1 VKIAIVNDVPM
12 VVEILRRVLA
22 EWPEHQ
28 LLWVAQDGAQ
38 AVELCAWQLP
48 DIILMDIVMPHLD
61 GVEATRRIMQ
71 QTPCPI
77 LIVTA
82 DIGACA
88 DKVYQ
93 ALGYGALDAVD
104 TPALSG
110 SDWRQ
115 GSTVLMDKIARI
127 GRMERKPPALL
138 PASARIRPARL
149 KSSQA
154 AAIPALL
161 PIKQMA
167 TASDKLVAI
176 GASAGGPGAL
186 ASILRELPQDFAAAV
201 VIVQHI
207 DPGFAGGMATWLQ
220 QQTGLTVKLA
230 QEGDR
235 PQGGTVLMAGTN
247 QHLLFRN
254 RDTLGYLPES
264 PEDVYHPSIDVFFQS
279 VVRQWRGQAVG
290 VLLTGMGRDGA
301 IGLKAIRDVG
311 FHTIAQDRQSSSVYG
326 MPKAA
331 AALDAATE
339 ILPLSDIARAL
350 VSQFT

>member
-1 VKIAIVNDVPM
+1 MKIAIVNDVSM

-48 DIILMDIVMPHLD
+48 DLILMDIVMPGMD

-71 QTPCPI
+71 KTPCPI

-115 GSTVLMDKIARI
+115 GSAVLMEKIARI
-127 GRMERKPPALL
+127 GRMERKPATLAGARPKVALKRA
-138 PASARIRPARL
+138 PVAP
-149 KSSQA
+149 
-154 AAIPALL
+154 
-161 PIKQMA
+161 

-186 ASILRELPQDFAAAV
+186 AAILRELPDTFPAAI

-207 DPGFAGGMATWLQ
+207 DPGFAGGMAGWLQ
-220 QQTGLTVKLA
+220 QQSGLKVKVA

-235 PQGGTVLMAGTN
+235 PQCGMVLMAGTN

-254 RDTLGYLPES
+254 RDSLGYVPES
-264 PEDVYHPSIDVFFQS
+264 PEDVYHPSIDVFFNS

-301 IGLKAIRDVG
+301 AGLKAIRDAG
-311 FHTIAQDRQSSSVYG
+311 YHTIAQDRESSSVYG

-339 ILPLSDIARAL
+339 ILPITDIAKAL

>member
-1 VKIAIVNDVPM
+1 MKIAIVNDVSM

-38 AVELCAWQLP
+38 AVELCAWKLP
-48 DIILMDIVMPHLD
+48 DLILMDIVMPHLD

-71 QTPCPI
+71 KTPCPI

-88 DKVYQ
+88 DQVYQ
-93 ALGYGALDAVD
+93 ALGHGALDAVD

-115 GSTVLMDKIARI
+115 GSAVLMEKIARI
-127 GRMERKPPALL
+127 GRMERKPVALKTASKREPGVVKPTALTSALSAPAG
-138 PASARIRPARL
+138 
-149 KSSQA
+149 
-154 AAIPALL
+154 
-161 PIKQMA
+161 
-167 TASDKLVAI
+167 ASDKLVAI
-176 GASAGGPGAL
+176 GSSAGGPGAL
-186 ASILRELPQDFAAAV
+186 AAILRALPKDFPAAV

-207 DPGFAGGMATWLQ
+207 DPGFAGGMAGWLQ
-220 QQTGLTVKLA
+220 QQTDLKVRVA

-235 PQGGTVLMAGTN
+235 PQRGAVLMAGTN

-254 RDTLGYLPES
+254 RDSLGYMPES

-301 IGLKAIRDVG
+301 VGLKAIRDAG
-311 FHTIAQDRQSSSVYG
+311 YHTIAQDRQSSSVYG

-339 ILPLSDIARAL
+339 ILPLGDIAKAL

>member
-1 VKIAIVNDVPM
+1 M

-22 EWPEHQ
+22 EWSEHQ

-48 DIILMDIVMPHLD
+48 DLILMDIVMPHLD

-71 QTPCPI
+71 KTPCPI

-88 DKVYQ
+88 DQVYQ

-115 GSTVLMDKIARI
+115 GSAVLMEKIARI
-127 GRMERKPPALL
+127 GRMERKPAALKTTPKREPGVVKPSALTPVLSAPAGV
-138 PASARIRPARL
+138 
-149 KSSQA
+149 
-154 AAIPALL
+154 
-161 PIKQMA
+161 
-167 TASDKLVAI
+167 SDKLVAI

-186 ASILRELPQDFAAAV
+186 ASILRELPKDFPAAV

-207 DPGFAGGMATWLQ
+207 DPGFAGGMAGWLQ
-220 QQTGLTVKLA
+220 QQTGLKVRVA

-235 PQGGTVLMAGTN
+235 PQCGAVLMAGTN

-254 RDTLGYLPES
+254 RDSLGYMPES

-301 IGLKAIRDVG
+301 VGLKAIRDAG
-311 FHTIAQDRQSSSVYG
+311 YHTIAQDRQSSSVYG

-339 ILPLSDIARAL
+339 ILPLGDIAKAL

>member
-1 VKIAIVNDVPM
+1 MKIAIVNDVSM

-48 DIILMDIVMPHLD
+48 DLILMDIVMPGMD

-93 ALGYGALDAVD
+93 ALGHGALDAVD

-115 GSTVLMDKIARI
+115 GSAVLMEKIVRI
-127 GRMERKPPALL
+127 GRMERKLAPL
-138 PASARIRPARL
+138 PAARAKVEQKRTPTV
-149 KSSQA
+149 
-154 AAIPALL
+154 PV
-161 PIKQMA
+161 P
-167 TASDKLVAI
+167 TVSDKLVAI

-186 ASILRELPQDFAAAV
+186 ATILRTLPDTFPAAI

-207 DPGFAGGMATWLQ
+207 DPGFAGGMAGWLEQ
-220 QQTGLTVKLA
+220 QSGLKVKVA

-235 PQGGTVLMAGTN
+235 PQRGTVLMAGTN

-254 RDTLGYLPES
+254 RDSLGYVPES
-264 PEDVYHPSIDVFFQS
+264 PEDVYHPSIDVFFNS

-301 IGLKAIRDVG
+301 AGLKAIRDAG
-311 FHTIAQDRQSSSVYG
+311 YHTIAQDRESSSVYG

-339 ILPLSDIARAL
+339 ILPIATIAKAL

>member
-12 VVEILRRVLA
+12 VVEILRRMLA

-48 DIILMDIVMPHLD
+48 DIVLMDIVMPHLD

-88 DKVYQ
+88 DQVYQ

-115 GSTVLMDKIARI
+115 GAAVLMDKIARI
-127 GRMERKPPALL
+127 ARMEPKPAPPQAAPRRARSVVRT
-138 PASARIRPARL
+138 PASAALSLRPAG
-149 KSSQA
+149 
-154 AAIPALL
+154 
-161 PIKQMA
+161 
-167 TASDKLVAI
+167 ASDKLVAI

-186 ASILRELPQDFAAAV
+186 ASILRELPQNFPAAV

-207 DPGFAGGMATWLQ
+207 DPGFANGMALWLQ
-220 QQTGLTVKLA
+220 QQTGLPVRVA

-235 PQGGTVLMAGTN
+235 PQCGTVLMAGTN
-247 QHLLFRN
+247 QHLLFRS
-254 RDTLGYLPES
+254 RDSLGYLPES

-301 IGLKAIRDVG
+301 VGLKSIRDAG
-311 FHTIAQDRQSSSVYG
+311 YHTIAQDRLTSSVYG

-339 ILPLSDIARAL
+339 ILPLGAIANAL

>member
-1 VKIAIVNDVPM
+1 MKIAIVNDVPM

-48 DIILMDIVMPHLD
+48 DLILMDIVMPGVD

-93 ALGYGALDAVD
+93 ALGHGALDAVD

-115 GSTVLMDKIARI
+115 GSAVLMEKISRI
-127 GRMERKPPALL
+127 GRMERKPVRSPAARVKTEPKTTPLMPAL
-138 PASARIRPARL
+138 
-149 KSSQA
+149 
-154 AAIPALL
+154 
-161 PIKQMA
+161 PI
-167 TASDKLVAI
+167 ASDKLVAI

-186 ASILRELPQDFAAAV
+186 ATILRQLPDAFPAAI

-207 DPGFAGGMATWLQ
+207 DPGFAGGMAGWLEQ
-220 QQTGLTVKLA
+220 QSGLKVKVA

-235 PQGGTVLMAGTN
+235 PQCGTVLMAGTN

-254 RDTLGYLPES
+254 RDSLGYVRES
-264 PEDVYHPSIDVFFQS
+264 PEDVYHPSIDVFFNS

-301 IGLKAIRDVG
+301 VGLKAMRDAG
-311 FHTIAQDRQSSSVYG
+311 YHTIAQDRESSSVYG

-339 ILPLSDIARAL
+339 ILPIANIAKAL
-350 VSQFT
+350 ASQFT

>member
-1 VKIAIVNDVPM
+1 MKIAIVNDVPM

-38 AVELCAWQLP
+38 AIEMCAWQLP
-48 DIILMDIVMPHLD
+48 DIILMDIVMPGVD

-71 QTPCPI
+71 NTPCPI

-88 DKVYQ
+88 EQIYE

-104 TPALSG
+104 TPALNG
-110 SDWRQ
+110 SDWRR
-115 GSTVLMDKIARI
+115 GSAVLMDKIARV
-127 GRMERKPPALL
+127 GRMAPKVASLPPAPRPVRSTARAEPVLAGA
-138 PASARIRPARL
+138 ASRL
-149 KSSQA
+149 
-154 AAIPALL
+154 
-161 PIKQMA
+161 
-167 TASDKLVAI
+167 VVI

-186 ASILRELPQDFAAAV
+186 AVLLRGLPRDFAAAL

-207 DPGFAGGMATWLQ
+207 DPGFAGGMAGWLQ
-220 QQTGLTVKLA
+220 QQSGLKVRVA
-230 QEGDR
+230 QEGDQPR
-235 PQGGTVLMAGTN
+235 AGTVLMAGTN
-247 QHLLFRN
+247 QHLLLRN
-254 RDTLGYLPES
+254 RDTLGYVAES
-264 PEDVYHPSIDVFFQS
+264 PEDVYHPSIDVFFHS

-301 IGLKAIRDVG
+301 VGLKAMRDAG

-331 AALDAATE
+331 AALDAASE
-339 ILPLSDIARAL
+339 ILPLDNIAAAL
-350 VSQFT
+350 ADQFS

>member
-12 VVEILRRVLA
+12 VAEILRRVLA

-48 DIILMDIVMPHLD
+48 DIVLMDIVMPHLD

-71 QTPCPI
+71 KTPCPI

-110 SDWRQ
+110 SGSDWRQ
-115 GSTVLMDKIARI
+115 GSAVLMEKIARI
-127 GRMERKPPALL
+127 GRMEHKPAPAKAPPQRERSTSRPSTL
-138 PASARIRPARL
+138 AGVSAP
-149 KSSQA
+149 
-154 AAIPALL
+154 PG
-161 PIKQMA
+161 
-167 TASDKLVAI
+167 ASDKLVVI

-186 ASILRELPQDFAAAV
+186 ASILRELPKDFPAAV

-207 DPGFAGGMATWLQ
+207 DPGFAGGMAAWLQ
-220 QQTGLTVKLA
+220 QQTGLKVRVA

-235 PQGGTVLMAGTN
+235 PQRGTVIMAGTN

-254 RDTLGYLPES
+254 RDSLGYMPES

-301 IGLKAIRDVG
+301 VGLKALRDAG
-311 FHTIAQDRQSSSVYG
+311 CHTIAQDRQSSSVYG

-339 ILPLSDIARAL
+339 ILPLGAIARAL

>member
-1 VKIAIVNDVPM
+1 MKIAIVNDVPM

-48 DIILMDIVMPHLD
+48 DLVLMDIVMPHLD
-61 GVEATRRIMQ
+61 GVAATRRIMQ

-88 DKVYQ
+88 DQVYQ

-115 GSTVLMDKIARI
+115 GSAVLMDKIARI
-127 GRMERKPPALL
+127 GRMAPKPAAPAPAPRARSAVKAATVL
-138 PASARIRPARL
+138 P
-149 KSSQA
+149 QA
-154 AAIPALL
+154 A
-161 PIKQMA
+161 
-167 TASDKLVAI
+167 TGVSDKLVAI

-186 ASILRELPQDFAAAV
+186 AAILRELPADFPAAV

-207 DPGFAGGMATWLQ
+207 DPGFAGGMAAWLQ
-220 QQTGLTVKLA
+220 QQTGLKVRVA

-235 PQGGTVLMAGTN
+235 PQCGTVLMAGTN

-254 RDTLGYLPES
+254 RDSLGYVPEA

-279 VVRQWRGQAVG
+279 VVRQWRGQLVG

-301 IGLKAIRDVG
+301 IGLKAIRDAG
-311 FHTIAQDRQSSSVYG
+311 YHTIAQDRLTSSVYG

-339 ILPLSDIARAL
+339 ILPIGAIAKAL
-350 VSQFT
+350 VSQFI

>member
-1 VKIAIVNDVPM
+1 M
-12 VVEILRRVLA
+12 VVEILRRMLA

-48 DIILMDIVMPHLD
+48 DIVLMDIVMPHLD

-88 DKVYQ
+88 DQVYQ

-115 GSTVLMDKIARI
+115 GAAVLMDKIARI
-127 GRMERKPPALL
+127 ARMEPKPAPPQAAPRRARSVVRT
-138 PASARIRPARL
+138 PASAALSLRPAG
-149 KSSQA
+149 
-154 AAIPALL
+154 
-161 PIKQMA
+161 
-167 TASDKLVAI
+167 ASDKLVAI

-186 ASILRELPQDFAAAV
+186 ASILRELPQNFPAAV

-207 DPGFAGGMATWLQ
+207 DPGFANGMALWLQ
-220 QQTGLTVKLA
+220 QQTGLPV
-230 QEGDR
+230 R
-235 PQGGTVLMAGTN
+235 VAGTN
-247 QHLLFRN
+247 QHLLFRS
-254 RDTLGYLPES
+254 RDSLGYLPES

-301 IGLKAIRDVG
+301 VGLKALRDAG
-311 FHTIAQDRQSSSVYG
+311 CHTIAQDRQSSSVYG

-339 ILPLSDIARAL
+339 ILPLGAIARAL

>member
-1 VKIAIVNDVPM
+1 MKIAIVNDVPM

-48 DIILMDIVMPHLD
+48 DLILMDIVMPGMD

-77 LIVTA
+77 LVVTA

-93 ALGYGALDAVD
+93 ALGHGALDAVD

-115 GSTVLMDKIARI
+115 GSAVLMEKITRI
-127 GRMERKPPALL
+127 GRMERKSAPPSRAH
-138 PASARIRPARL
+138 ASAPVAV
-149 KSSQA
+149 KK
-154 AAIPALL
+154 IPTVVTV
-161 PIKQMA
+161 P
-167 TASDKLVAI
+167 DKLVAI

-186 ASILRELPQDFAAAV
+186 AVILRALPESFPAAI

-207 DPGFAGGMATWLQ
+207 DPAFAVGMAGWLQ
-220 QQTGLTVKLA
+220 QQSGLTVKVA

-235 PQGGTVLMAGTN
+235 PQRGTVLMAGTN

-254 RDTLGYLPES
+254 RDSLGYVPES
-264 PEDVYHPSIDVFFQS
+264 PEDVYHPSIDVFFNS

-301 IGLKAIRDVG
+301 AGLKAIRDAG
-311 FHTIAQDRQSSSVYG
+311 WHTIAQDRESSSVYG

-339 ILPLSDIARAL
+339 ILPIADIAKAL

>member
-12 VVEILRRVLA
+12 VVEVLRRVLA

-38 AVELCAWQLP
+38 AIELCAWQLP
-48 DIILMDIVMPHLD
+48 DIVLMDMLMPHVD

-71 QTPCPI
+71 NTPCPI

-88 DKVYQ
+88 QKVYE

-104 TPALSG
+104 TPVLNG
-110 SDWRQ
+110 SDWGR
-115 GSTVLMDKIARI
+115 GSAVLMEKISRV
-127 GRMERKPPALL
+127 GRMQPKVQPPL
-138 PASARIRPARL
+138 PPPRVVRARSGTVAGAGGG
-149 KSSQA
+149 A
-154 AAIPALL
+154 A
-161 PIKQMA
+161 
-167 TASDKLVAI
+167 TSLVAI

-186 ASILRELPQDFAAAV
+186 AVILRALPVDFPAAL

-207 DPGFAGGMATWLQ
+207 DSGFANGMAGWLQ
-220 QQTGLTVKLA
+220 QNTGHKVRVA
-230 QEGDR
+230 SDGDR
-235 PQGGTVLMAGTN
+235 PCAGTVLMAGTN
-247 QHLLFRN
+247 QHLLFKY
-254 RDTLGYLPES
+254 RDTLGYEAEL
-264 PEDVYHPSIDVFFQS
+264 PEDVYHPSIDVFFHS

-301 IGLKAIRDVG
+301 LGLKAMRDAG
-311 FHTIAQDRQSSSVYG
+311 LHTIAQDRQSSSVYG

-331 AALDAATE
+331 AALNAAAD
-339 ILPLSDIARAL
+339 ILPLDSIAKAL
-350 VSQFT
+350 VEQFS

>member
-1 VKIAIVNDVPM
+1 MKIAIVNDVSM

-48 DIILMDIVMPHLD
+48 DLILMDIVMPGMD

-88 DKVYQ
+88 DQVYQ
-93 ALGYGALDAVD
+93 ALGHGALDAVD

-115 GSTVLMDKIARI
+115 GSAVLMDKIARI
-127 GRMERKPPALL
+127 GRMERKPAPA
-138 PASARIRPARL
+138 ARSTVEPRRTPTV
-149 KSSQA
+149 
-154 AAIPALL
+154 PV
-161 PIKQMA
+161 P

-186 ASILRELPQDFAAAV
+186 AAILRALPEDFPAAI

-207 DPGFAGGMATWLQ
+207 DPGFAGGMAGWLEQ
-220 QQTGLTVKLA
+220 QSGLKVRVA
-230 QEGDR
+230 REGDR
-235 PQGGTVLMAGTN
+235 PQRGTVLMAGTN

-254 RDTLGYLPES
+254 RDSLGYMPES
-264 PEDVYHPSIDVFFQS
+264 PEDVYHPSIDVFFHS

-301 IGLKAIRDVG
+301 AGLKAIRDAG
-311 FHTIAQDRQSSSVYG
+311 YHTIAQDRESSSVYG

-339 ILPLSDIARAL
+339 ILPIATIAKAL

>member
-1 VKIAIVNDVPM
+1 MKIAIVNDVSM

-48 DIILMDIVMPHLD
+48 DLILMDIVMPGMD

-93 ALGYGALDAVD
+93 ALGHGALDAVD

-115 GSTVLMDKIARI
+115 GSSVLMEKIVRI
-127 GRMERKPPALL
+127 GRMERKLAPL
-138 PASARIRPARL
+138 PAARSKVEQKRTPTV
-149 KSSQA
+149 
-154 AAIPALL
+154 PV
-161 PIKQMA
+161 P
-167 TASDKLVAI
+167 TVSDKLVAI

-186 ASILRELPQDFAAAV
+186 ATILRTLPDTFPAAI

-207 DPGFAGGMATWLQ
+207 DPGFAGGMAGWLQ
-220 QQTGLTVKLA
+220 QQSGLAVKVA

-235 PQGGTVLMAGTN
+235 PQRGTVLMAGTN

-254 RDTLGYLPES
+254 RDSLGYAPES
-264 PEDVYHPSIDVFFQS
+264 PEDVYHPSIDVFFNS

-301 IGLKAIRDVG
+301 AGLKAIRDAG
-311 FHTIAQDRQSSSVYG
+311 YHTIAQDRESSSVYG

-339 ILPLSDIARAL
+339 ILPIANIAKAL

>member
-1 VKIAIVNDVPM
+1 MKIAIVNDVPM

-48 DIILMDIVMPHLD
+48 DLILMDIVMPGMD

-77 LIVTA
+77 LVVTA

-93 ALGYGALDAVD
+93 ALGHGALDAVD

-115 GSTVLMDKIARI
+115 GSAVLMEKITRI
-127 GRMERKPPALL
+127 GRMERKSAPPSRAH
-138 PASARIRPARL
+138 ASAPVAV
-149 KSSQA
+149 KK
-154 AAIPALL
+154 IPTVVTV
-161 PIKQMA
+161 P
-167 TASDKLVAI
+167 DKLVAI

-186 ASILRELPQDFAAAV
+186 AVILRALPESFPAAI

-207 DPGFAGGMATWLQ
+207 DPAFAVGMAGWLQ
-220 QQTGLTVKLA
+220 QQSGLTVKVA

-235 PQGGTVLMAGTN
+235 PQRGTVLMAGTN

-254 RDTLGYLPES
+254 RDSLGYVPES
-264 PEDVYHPSIDVFFQS
+264 PEVVYHPSIDVFFNS

-301 IGLKAIRDVG
+301 AGLKAIRDAG
-311 FHTIAQDRQSSSVYG
+311 WHTIAQDRESSSVYG

-339 ILPLSDIARAL
+339 ILPIADIAKAL

>member
-1 VKIAIVNDVPM
+1 MKIAIVNDVPM

-38 AVELCAWQLP
+38 ALELCAWQLP
-48 DIILMDIVMPHLD
+48 DLILMDIVMPHLD

-71 QTPCPI
+71 KTPCPI

-88 DKVYQ
+88 DQVYQ

-115 GSTVLMDKIARI
+115 GSAVLMEKIARI
-127 GRMERKPPALL
+127 GRMERKPAALKTTTAAPRQQPVAAKPAASVL
-138 PASARIRPARL
+138 PTP
-149 KSSQA
+149 
-154 AAIPALL
+154 
-161 PIKQMA
+161 
-167 TASDKLVAI
+167 TGASDKLVAI

-186 ASILRELPQDFAAAV
+186 ASILRELPKDFPAAV

-207 DPGFAGGMATWLQ
+207 DPGFAGGMAAWLQ
-220 QQTGLTVKLA
+220 QQTGLKVRVA

-235 PQGGTVLMAGTN
+235 PQCGVVLMAGTN

-254 RDTLGYLPES
+254 RDSLGYMPES

-301 IGLKAIRDVG
+301 AGLKALRDAG
-311 FHTIAQDRQSSSVYG
+311 CHTIAQDRQSSSVYG

-339 ILPLSDIARAL
+339 ILPLGDIAAAL

>member
-1 VKIAIVNDVPM
+1 MKIAIVNDVSM

-48 DIILMDIVMPHLD
+48 DLILMDIVMPGMD

-93 ALGYGALDAVD
+93 ALGHGALDAVD

-115 GSTVLMDKIARI
+115 GSSVLMEKIVRI
-127 GRMERKPPALL
+127 GRMERKLAPL
-138 PASARIRPARL
+138 PAARSKVEQKRTP
-149 KSSQA
+149 
-154 AAIPALL
+154 
-161 PIKQMA
+161 
-167 TASDKLVAI
+167 TVSDKLVAI

-186 ASILRELPQDFAAAV
+186 ATILRTLPDTFPAAI

-207 DPGFAGGMATWLQ
+207 DPGFAGGMAGWLQ
-220 QQTGLTVKLA
+220 QQSGLAVKVA

-235 PQGGTVLMAGTN
+235 PQRGTVLMAGTN

-254 RDTLGYLPES
+254 RDSLGYAPES
-264 PEDVYHPSIDVFFQS
+264 PEDVYHPSIDVFFNS

-301 IGLKAIRDVG
+301 AGLKAIRDAG
-311 FHTIAQDRQSSSVYG
+311 YHTIAQDRESSSVYG

-339 ILPLSDIARAL
+339 ILPIANIAKAL

>member
-1 VKIAIVNDVPM
+1 MKIAIVNDVPM

-48 DIILMDIVMPHLD
+48 DLILMDIVMPGMD

-77 LIVTA
+77 LVVTA

-93 ALGYGALDAVD
+93 ALGHGALDAVD

-115 GSTVLMDKIARI
+115 GSAVLMEKITRI
-127 GRMERKPPALL
+127 GRMERKSAPPSRAH
-138 PASARIRPARL
+138 ASAP
-149 KSSQA
+149 A
-154 AAIPALL
+154 AAKKTPTVVTV
-161 PIKQMA
+161 P
-167 TASDKLVAI
+167 DKLVAI

-186 ASILRELPQDFAAAV
+186 AVILRALPESFPAAI

-207 DPGFAGGMATWLQ
+207 DPAFAVGMAGWLQ
-220 QQTGLTVKLA
+220 QQSGLAVKVA

-235 PQGGTVLMAGTN
+235 PQRGTVLMAGTN

-254 RDTLGYLPES
+254 RDSLGYVPES
-264 PEDVYHPSIDVFFQS
+264 PEDVYHPSIDVFFNS

-301 IGLKAIRDVG
+301 AGLKAIRDAG
-311 FHTIAQDRQSSSVYG
+311 CHTIAQDRESSSVYG

-339 ILPLSDIARAL
+339 ILPIADIAKAL

>member
-1 VKIAIVNDVPM
+1 MKIAIVNDVSM

-48 DIILMDIVMPHLD
+48 DIILMDIVMPGMD

-93 ALGYGALDAVD
+93 ALGHGALDAVD

-115 GSTVLMDKIARI
+115 GSAVLMEKIARI
-127 GRMERKPPALL
+127 GRMEPKSAPL
-138 PASARIRPARL
+138 PRARTAV
-149 KSSQA
+149 A
-154 AAIPALL
+154 AKKTPTA
-161 PIKQMA
+161 A

-186 ASILRELPQDFAAAV
+186 AVILRALPETFPAAI

-207 DPGFAGGMATWLQ
+207 DPGFAGGMAGWLEQ
-220 QQTGLTVKLA
+220 QSGLKVKVA

-235 PQGGTVLMAGTN
+235 PQCGTVLMAGTN

-254 RDTLGYLPES
+254 RDSLGYAPES
-264 PEDVYHPSIDVFFQS
+264 PEDVYHPSIDVFFNS

-301 IGLKAIRDVG
+301 AGLKAIRDAG
-311 FHTIAQDRQSSSVYG
+311 YHTIAQDRESSSVYG

-331 AALDAATE
+331 AAMDAATE
-339 ILPLSDIARAL
+339 ILPIGAIAKAL

>member
-1 VKIAIVNDVPM
+1 MKIAIVNDVPM

-48 DIILMDIVMPHLD
+48 DLILMDIVMPGMD

-82 DIGACA
+82 DLGACA
-88 DKVYQ
+88 DKVYE
-93 ALGYGALDAVD
+93 ALGHGALDAVD

-115 GSTVLMDKIARI
+115 GSAVLMEKITRI
-127 GRMERKPPALL
+127 GRMERKSAPPSRAHTPVAARKA
-138 PASARIRPARL
+138 PAVVTVP
-149 KSSQA
+149 
-154 AAIPALL
+154 
-161 PIKQMA
+161 
-167 TASDKLVAI
+167 DKLVAI

-186 ASILRELPQDFAAAV
+186 AVILRALPETFPAAI

-207 DPGFAGGMATWLQ
+207 DPAFAVGMAGWLEQ
-220 QQTGLTVKLA
+220 QSGLKVKVA

-235 PQGGTVLMAGTN
+235 PQRDTVLMAGTN
-247 QHLLFRN
+247 HHLLFRN
-254 RDTLGYLPES
+254 RDSLGYAPES
-264 PEDVYHPSIDVFFQS
+264 PEDVYHPSIDVFFNS

-301 IGLKAIRDVG
+301 AGLKAIRDAG
-311 FHTIAQDRQSSSVYG
+311 HHTIAQDRESSSVYG

-339 ILPLSDIARAL
+339 ILPIADIAKAL